1 MMIASKNSQKRLL
14 HMPGCG
20 YARRIRPE
28 HQLRFDS
35 FASGVRAGWHM
46 CPHCS
51 SAVAAFRRERTLL
64 GGRCKQYGF
73 KLWTEDGAIRI
84 CSKMDQWMVVPAWGK
99 APLKLLHKNT
109 RSDESKSVIPGYH
122 LQHIGADSIAG
133 YLDYIQDHDGFRY
146 AQAVRTHPLRGTKRW
161 RRQQKAEQRAERRRQ
176 IRRTLELIE
185 QLSLN

>member
-1 MMIASKNSQKRLL
+1 MMIASKNSKKRLL

-20 YARRIRPE
+20 YARRIRPK

-73 KLWTEDGAIRI
+73 
-84 CSKMDQWMVVPAWGK
+84 
-99 APLKLLHKNT
+99 
-109 RSDESKSVIPGYH
+109 
-122 LQHIGADSIAG
+122 
-133 YLDYIQDHDGFRY
+133 
-146 AQAVRTHPLRGTKRW
+146 
-161 RRQQKAEQRAERRRQ
+161 
-176 IRRTLELIE
+176 
-185 QLSLN
+185 